1 MERILVGVDTE
12 APSARALDWAVA
24 RSRSRGSRIHVVSAN
39 DVVGADVTELE
50 QHLLGIGDRLRAAL
64 PRDRVSTALIDG
76 PVVETMEAEARRSD
90 LLVVGYHRRHPV
102 RSILSGALPE
112 RLAARVD
119 CPTVI
124 VPEDA
129 EEADGPIV
137 VGIAPDDTSESALE
151 FAATE
156 ALRGDRELVV
166 VYAWMMP
173 SAGMDTV
180 ADLAGRAELIH
191 GSHRTR
197 LDALVDGLRLRH
209 PSLRV
214 REELV
219 EGRPVNALIGATR
232 DPQLIVVGT
241 HRRGPVSG
249 LILGSTVLDLLP
261 ASRTPVCVVPF
272 APVRAAR

>member
-1 MERILVGVDTE
+1 MERILVGADME
-12 APSARALDWAVA
+12 APSLRALEWAITRA
-24 RSRSRGSRIHVVSAN
+24 QGRGSRIHVVSAN
-39 DVVGADVTELE
+39 DLVGADVTQLE
-50 QHLLGIGDRLRAAL
+50 QQLLGIGERLRGVL
-64 PRDRVSTALIDG
+64 PHDRVSTALVDG
-76 PVVETMEAEARRSD
+76 PIVETMEAEARRSD
-90 LLVVGYHRRHPV
+90 LLVLGYHRRHPV
-102 RSILSGALPE
+102 RSVLAGALPA
-112 RLAARVD
+112 RLAARVG

-129 EEADGPIV
+129 EQAEGAIV
-137 VGIAPDDTSESALE
+137 VGIAPDDTSDAALE
-151 FAATE
+151 FAANE
-156 ALRGDRELVV
+156 AIRDDRELVA

-173 SAGMDTV
+173 SPGMDTV
-180 ADLAGRAELIH
+180 ADLTGRAELIH

-197 LDALVDGLRLRH
+197 LDALVDRLRRRH
-209 PSLRV
+209 PALRV

-232 DPQLIVVGT
+232 DPQLLVVGT

-272 APVRAAR
+272 APVRAER